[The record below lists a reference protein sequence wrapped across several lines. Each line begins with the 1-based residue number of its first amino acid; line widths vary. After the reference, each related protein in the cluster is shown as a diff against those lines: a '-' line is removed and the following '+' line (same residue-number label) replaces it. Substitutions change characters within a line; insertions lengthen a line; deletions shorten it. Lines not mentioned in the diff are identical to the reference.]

1 MHYFNFRYLVIK
13 IINNEN
19 LTEKELTQI
28 FNLLKHP
35 LRRAIL
41 KYLSDGPRAYSQIL
55 KIFNIQESSV
65 LNYHLREMGDLL
77 IIKDVNGK
85 YELNEAGRICLQ
97 LVIKVK
103 EKEDIHRFN
112 KIEMWAAGIK
122 KTLIFIQMLFS
133 VLIIILVLELFLL
146 NFIDLSS
153 ILWMFIP
160 NAVWDFL
167 LTKAVFT
174 VYEKSGRNEINKI
187 EKKEKLGMFSFLFSI
202 SILLQIILR
211 LLW

>member
-1 MHYFNFRYLVIK
+1 MIK

-41 KYLSDGPRAYSQIL
+41 KHLSDGPRAYSQIL
-55 KIFNIQESSV
+55 KNLNIQESSV
-65 LNYHLREMGDLL
+65 LNYHLREMGSLL

-112 KIEMWAAGIK
+112 KIQMWATGIK
-122 KTLIFIQMLFS
+122 KTLFFIQMLFS

-146 NFIDLSS
+146 DFIDFSS

-160 NAVWDFL
+160 NAVWDVL
-167 LTKAVFT
+167 LTRAVFI
-174 VYEKSGRNEINKI
+174 VIEKSERNEINKI

>member
-1 MHYFNFRYLVIK
+1 MYLVIK
-13 IINNEN
+13 IISTEN
-19 LTEKELTQI
+19 LSEKELTQI

-41 KYLSDGPRAYSQIL
+41 KHLSDGPRAYSQIL
-55 KIFNIQESSV
+55 KNLNIQESSV
-65 LNYHLREMGDLL
+65 LNYHLREMGGLL

-112 KIEMWAAGIK
+112 KIQMWAAGIK
-122 KTLIFIQMLFS
+122 KTLFFIQMLFS

-146 NFIDLSS
+146 DFIDFSS

-160 NAVWDFL
+160 NAVWDVL
-167 LTKAVFT
+167 LTRAVFI
-174 VYEKSGRNEINKI
+174 VIEKSERNEINKI